1 MCALLLKIFE
11 TKLQESISFNVITQ
25 MKICMK
31 INNNVDVEITIRFCQ
46 FKPNTMV
53 NRKQIKMFVN
63 DVN

>member
-11 TKLQESISFNVITQ
+11 TKLQESISFNIITQ

-31 INNNVDVEITIRFCQ
+31 IYNNVDVELTIRFCQ